1 MLQLEDEK
9 TSPTLIKVVGVG
21 GGGMNAVN
29 RMIDADLKGVE
40 FIVVNTDEQV
50 IRLSAAEEKVVIGQ
64 KTTRGM
70 GAGGDPEVGLRA
82 AQEDRDRLAQ
92 TLKGADMVFITAG
105 MGGGTGTG
113 AAPIVA
119 EVARSVGALTVGV
132 ITLPFQ
138 MEGARRMKHAV
149 SGMEAMKEHVD
160 TLITI
165 KNDHIFKVVDR
176 TTPVDVAFRMVDE
189 ILLGAVRGISDLINT
204 AGLVN
209 VDFADVRSIM
219 AETGDAIMG
228 SGEGIGEN
236 RVMDAVNLAI
246 NNALLEDMNIEG
258 ATGVLINVCGGE
270 DLSMAEWK
278 DVSELVTAHVD
289 PQANIIIG
297 LTIDEGL
304 RDRMRV
310 TVIATGFDKASSRKK
325 PAGWKGYKEDGRVR
339 PYHPVQEAAEQE
351 LKGRPVRS
359 GGMRPAAEAHAEPE
373 APPVVSMR
381 QFYRAEEE
389 QAVPRMQEI
398 YDDFDLEEAEPEA
411 HHPVP
416 ARKVSG
422 DDYGNPMATPMDAE
436 EYYRTAGRNRVSAE
450 KKRTISEDDLDI
462 PAYLRRKG

>member
-29 RMIDADLKGVE
+29 RMIDANLKGVE

-70 GAGGDPEVGLRA
+70 GAGGDPDIGLRA

-149 SGMEAMKEHVD
+149 RGLEGMKDQVD

-236 RVMDAVNLAI
+236 RVMDAVNQAI

-258 ATGVLINVCGGE
+258 ATGVLINVCGGD

-304 RDRMRV
+304 RDRIRV
-310 TVIATGFDKASSRKK
+310 TVIATGFDKTRDKKK
-325 PAGWKGYKEDGRVR
+325 PAGWKAFQEDGRAR

-351 LKGRPVRS
+351 LKARNKRS
-359 GGMRPAAEAHAEPE
+359 SSMAGAASAGSMRPAEPEEE

-381 QFYRAEEE
+381 QFYRSEET

-398 YDDFDLEEAEPEA
+398 YDDYEVEEQ
-411 HHPVP
+411 PV
-416 ARKVSG
+416 AKKASG
-422 DDYGNPMATPMDAE
+422 DDYGSHVAVPMDAE
-436 EYYRTAGRNRVSAE
+436 EYYRTAGRNRISQE
-450 KKRTISEDDLDI
+450 KKRTVSEDDLDI